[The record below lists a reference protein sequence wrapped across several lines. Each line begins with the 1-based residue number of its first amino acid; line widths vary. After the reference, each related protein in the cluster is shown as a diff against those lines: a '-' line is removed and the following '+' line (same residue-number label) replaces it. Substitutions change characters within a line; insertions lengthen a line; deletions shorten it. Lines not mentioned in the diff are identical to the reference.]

1 MKASGPRTPR
11 VGWRQRTRASARLAT
26 VVARSRIGWQTTNTS
41 PNARHREVA
50 RNTRRPKTSPG
61 MVTPASRR
69 RGPETNGLAGTDRVA
84 TTSSCTPSSWASRR
98 LRALVSVAFDTV
110 PPAPTGNH
118 PPVPSRRR
126 RATRTSLASPSP
138 ARSRAR
144 APNVPSAPSSL
155 KPARSPHPTN
165 TCAPGRVWTLPRAPA
180 CRGVRGWRGWRF
192 RVTDLACSSTFGT
205 SPATPSRSDSRPP
218 RCRTP

>member
-1 MKASGPRTPR
+1 MAPAHEGLGPPGHRGGAVEDRLADDEHEPERPAPGGGEEHEETEDEPGDGHPGEQEEGPRDE
-11 VGWRQRTRASARLAT
+11 RA
-26 VVARSRIGWQTTNTS
+26 G
-41 PNARHREVA
+41 RHRPGRDHLELHPLQLGEPQAPCA
-50 RNTRRPKTSPG
+50 RVRRF
-61 MVTPASRR
+61 RH
-69 RGPETNGLAGTDRVA
+69 
-84 TTSSCTPSSWASRR
+84 
-98 LRALVSVAFDTV
+98 RA
-110 PPAPTGNH
+110 PRAPTGNH